1 MLDLH
6 RPQIMHYGAG
16 TWCWICADPKCCIM
30 GPAPGADSELLAEWS
45 CVMGLESVRKG
56 ENPKEGTCGRM
67 GAVHSGAGLLQHR
80 RVGQWVSCGS
90 VYWETPLAGMGE

>member
-1 MLDLH
+1 
-6 RPQIMHYGAG
+6 
-16 TWCWICADPKCCIM
+16 
-30 GPAPGADSELLAEWS
+30 
-45 CVMGLESVRKG
+45 MGLESVRKG